1 MDLYSYIGNTREVEE
16 RLLNTDLDV
25 GIVEGFLKNPD
36 LITIP
41 LLEDP
46 LVLAC
51 SRSHPLASK
60 KILHIEDLKDQEFV
74 IRESG
79 SGTRE
84 LLERFLLSHNIQ
96 VHITFEAHT
105 PDAIKN
111 AVRYNNCLTLI
122 SSRLIEQGRLGTGE
136 FCAFS
141 SDAAEWN
148 RSFRVAYHKYKEADL
163 SPRWKKSFLLPGKK
177 SPL

>member
-60 KILHIEDLKDQEFV
+60 KILHIEDLK
-74 IRESG
+74 ISG
-79 SGTRE
+79 ICHPGERKRYPGTSGA
-84 LLERFLLSHNIQ
+84 LPF
-96 VHITFEAHT
+96 
-105 PDAIKN
+105 
-111 AVRYNNCLTLI
+111 
-122 SSRLIEQGRLGTGE
+122 
-136 FCAFS
+136 
-141 SDAAEWN
+141 
-148 RSFRVAYHKYKEADL
+148 
-163 SPRWKKSFLLPGKK
+163 KS
-177 SPL
+177 

>member
-1 MDLYSYIGNTREVEE
+1 MSSDHRRSRFRVGAHLCRRKHSLPCHPGFPPDFSDVDLYSYIGNTREVEE

-60 KILHIEDLKDQEFV
+60 KILHIEDLERSEFV
-74 IRESG
+74 IRKS
-79 SGTRE
+79 R
-84 LLERFLLSHNIQ
+84 
-96 VHITFEAHT
+96 
-105 PDAIKN
+105 K
-111 AVRYNNCLTLI
+111 RYPGNFW
-122 SSRLIEQGRLGTGE
+122 S
-136 FCAFS
+136 A
-141 SDAAEWN
+141 
-148 RSFRVAYHKYKEADL
+148 SF
-163 SPRWKKSFLLPGKK
+163 
-177 SPL
+177 